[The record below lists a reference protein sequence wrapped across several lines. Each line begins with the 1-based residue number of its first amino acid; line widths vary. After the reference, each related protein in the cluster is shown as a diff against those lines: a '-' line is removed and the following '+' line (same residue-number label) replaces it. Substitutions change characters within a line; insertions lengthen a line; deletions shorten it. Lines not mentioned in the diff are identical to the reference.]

1 MTLSITTTNPSRVIT
16 VNYGERCVIIATL
29 SVVILSAIILSVV
42 MQSVIIHSV
51 VMLSV
56 AAPSV
61 FCKSNGAKQSTSE
74 IFSYLF
80 FDSK

>member
-1 MTLSITTTNPSRVIT
+1 M
-16 VNYGERCVIIATL
+16 
-29 SVVILSAIILSVV
+29 ILSAIILSVV

-80 FDSK
+80 FDSKWRRDASHPVGLINIGVN